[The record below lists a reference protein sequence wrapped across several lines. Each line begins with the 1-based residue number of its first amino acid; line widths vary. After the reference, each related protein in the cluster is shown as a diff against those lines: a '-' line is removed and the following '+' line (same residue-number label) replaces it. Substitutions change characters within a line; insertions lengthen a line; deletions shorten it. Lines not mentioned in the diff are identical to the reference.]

1 MKIKVISFLIVLIC
15 LFSAVSAGLFS
26 VYRSEGRIL
35 SDEQKAWVEAFLEQH
50 DIDPSKLPDF
60 LTE

>member
-1 MKIKVISFLIVLIC
+1 MKIKLISFLIVLIC
-15 LFSAVSAGLFS
+15 LLSAVSAGLLS

-35 SDEQKAWVEAFLEQH
+35 SDEQKAWVEAFLDKH

-60 LTE
+60 LTQ

>member
-1 MKIKVISFLIVLIC
+1 MKIKLISFLIVLIC
-15 LFSAVSAGLFS
+15 LLSAVLAGLFS

-35 SDEQKAWVEAFLEQH
+35 SDEQKAWVEAFLDKH

>member
-15 LFSAVSAGLFS
+15 LLSAVLAGLFS

-35 SDEQKAWVEAFLEQH
+35 SDEQKAWVEAFLDKH